1 MQLDWDEPITT
12 DRTEVYWY
20 QDSPDGSN
28 SGVKRPATWILQY
41 WDDTVQDWVDVS
53 NPSGFAT
60 ELNQYNVTTHD
71 AVTTTAMRVTVE
83 TRPDAVGTGALQWKV
98 FEVEEP

>member
-1 MQLDWDEPITT
+1 
-12 DRTEVYWY
+12 
-20 QDSPDGSN
+20 
-28 SGVKRPATWILQY
+28 
-41 WDDTVQDWVDVS
+41 VS

-71 AVTTTAMRVTVE
+71 AVTTRAMRVTVE